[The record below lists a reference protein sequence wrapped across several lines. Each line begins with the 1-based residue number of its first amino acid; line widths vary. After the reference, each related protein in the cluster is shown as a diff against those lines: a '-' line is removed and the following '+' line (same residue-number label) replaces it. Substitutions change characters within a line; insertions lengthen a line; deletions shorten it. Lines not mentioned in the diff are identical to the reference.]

1 MGWGIVSS
9 FNSGLANVKFF
20 PLAPWA
26 SYMVLATDYDNYS
39 VVYNCD
45 AFSGGMVKVEYLWV
59 LTRTQLAIDSADW
72 IAMRDNVWA
81 IISEKVG
88 E

>member
-1 MGWGIVSS
+1 MGKGIVSS

-26 SYMVLATDYDNYS
+26 NYMILATDYDNYS

-45 AFSGGMVKVEYLWV
+45 AFSGGMVKVEYMWV
-59 LTRTQLAIDSADW
+59 LTRTPLAIDSADW